1 MKYDSFEIS
10 MLIKEIYASTIEIVN
25 ENLKGSSL
33 THQQTMV
40 IKLIA
45 HKEKVTISELCQEM
59 SLAKGTISGIVS
71 RLERADYVKKV
82 KYDNDKRNTYVEF
95 SDKGYEYAKNFRNEI
110 NKSFDKIFENFT
122 EDEVKKTKNNLIEL
136 RNKLKGDNK
145 SE

>member
-1 MKYDSFEIS
+1 MKYDSFEIA

-110 NKSFDKIFENFT
+110 NISFDKIFENFT

>member
-1 MKYDSFEIS
+1 MKYDSFEIA

-71 RLERADYVKKV
+71 RLERAGYVKKV

>member
-1 MKYDSFEIS
+1 MKYNSFEIA

-25 ENLKGSSL
+25 ENLKESSL

-45 HKEKVTISELCQEM
+45 HKEKVTISQLCKEM
-59 SLAKGTISGIVS
+59 SLAKGTVSGIVS
-71 RLERADYVKKV
+71 RLETADYVKKV

-95 SDKGYEYAKNFRNEI
+95 SNKGYEYAKNFRNEI
-110 NKSFDKIFENFT
+110 NKSFDKVFENFT
-122 EDEVKKTKNNLIEL
+122 DEEVKKTKKDLIEL

-145 SE
+145 NE

>member
-1 MKYDSFEIS
+1 MKYNSFEIA

-25 ENLKGSSL
+25 DNLKESGL

-45 HKEKVTISELCQEM
+45 HKEKISISELCKEM

-71 RLERADYVKKV
+71 RLEAADYVKKV
-82 KYDNDKRNTYVEF
+82 KCDNDKRNTYVEF
-95 SDKGYEYAKNFRNEI
+95 STKGYEYAKNFRNEI

-122 EDEVKKTKNNLIEL
+122 DDEVKETKENLIKL
-136 RNKLKGDNK
+136 RDKLKRR
-145 SE
+145 

>member
-1 MKYDSFEIS
+1 MKYDSFEIA

-25 ENLKGSSL
+25 DNLKESGL

-45 HKEKVTISELCQEM
+45 HKGKITISELCKEM
-59 SLAKGTISGIVS
+59 SLAKGTVSGIVS
-71 RLERADYVKKV
+71 RLEAADYVKKI

-95 SDKGYEYAKNFRNEI
+95 SDKGYEFARHFRNEI

-122 EDEVKKTKNNLIEL
+122 DDEVKETKKNLIEL
-136 RNKLKGDNK
+136 RDKLKRR
-145 SE
+145 

>member
-1 MKYDSFEIS
+1 MKHDSFEIA

-45 HKEKVTISELCQEM
+45 HKGKVTISELCQEM

-71 RLERADYVKKV
+71 RLERAGYVKKV

-95 SDKGYEYAKNFRNEI
+95 SDKGYEYATNFRNEI

-122 EDEVKKTKNNLIEL
+122 EDEVKKTKKNLIEL

>member
-1 MKYDSFEIS
+1 MKYDSFEIA